1 MPRYLIER
9 TFPAGA
15 LDGVNDEVKK
25 TINQNNADLGVKWVH
40 SYMNA
45 DKTKTYCVY
54 EGPSEEAIR
63 EAGDRNKTPID
74 RMVEIPLDLPPY

>member
-15 LDGVNDEVKK
+15 LDGVTEAVKK
-25 TINQNNADLGVKWVH
+25 SINANNSALGVKWVH

-45 DKTKTYCVY
+45 EKTKTYCIY
-54 EGPSEEAIR
+54 EGPNEAAIR
-63 EAGDRNKTPID
+63 EAGERNKTPID